1 MIFDVKYTF
10 TDFYRFL
17 DSDKNEEISINEF
30 FNGTIELME
39 AIGISFK
46 SEMKKNLTLIYNAY
60 LATSWPLPVGTSVPQ
75 SKPPMAYW
83 A

>member
-46 SEMKKNLTLIYNAY
+46 SEMKKNLNIIADIIK
-60 LATSWPLPVGTSVPQ
+60 LAGNDVKFPTCN
-75 SKPPMAYW
+75 
-83 A
+83 